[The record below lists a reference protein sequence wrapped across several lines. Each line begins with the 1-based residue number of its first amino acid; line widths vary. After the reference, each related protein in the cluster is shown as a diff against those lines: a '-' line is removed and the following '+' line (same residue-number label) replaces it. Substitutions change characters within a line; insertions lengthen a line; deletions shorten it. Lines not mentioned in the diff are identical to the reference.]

1 MWPLS
6 LAALLALA
14 RISGLGVPPLPYK
27 LPYRRVHPSLSHICR
42 YPLLMGGASGVRE
55 RERVTVRE
63 YPVFPP
69 RVYNPA
75 WSRKEK
81 EQREWRRR
89 VQKERLPEY
98 PCELSSRPPRGGIFT
113 VLAEIGGA

>member
-1 MWPLS
+1 MWPLG
-6 LAALLALA
+6 LAALRALA

-42 YPLLMGGASGVRE
+42 YPLLMGGASGVQE

-75 WSRKEK
+75 
-81 EQREWRRR
+81 
-89 VQKERLPEY
+89 
-98 PCELSSRPPRGGIFT
+98 
-113 VLAEIGGA
+113 